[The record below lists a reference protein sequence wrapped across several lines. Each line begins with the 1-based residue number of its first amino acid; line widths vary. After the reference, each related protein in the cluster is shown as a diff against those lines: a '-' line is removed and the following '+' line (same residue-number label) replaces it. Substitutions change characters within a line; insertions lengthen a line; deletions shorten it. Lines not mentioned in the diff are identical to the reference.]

1 MRARAGSAFTQHPFI
16 KHLLY
21 ARHCTGAT
29 AQQRAPESPPQEHTS
44 AEALRPLQ
52 GAWVQSLVKELESHR
67 PCDAAKKTIEKTN
80 INPAFCANL
89 LPLCLVF
96 CTLSFPVKVLL
107 SQGLSS
113 SISSKHKF
121 ACMLCTSVYS
131 VYQKFL
137 KRAL

>member
-1 MRARAGSAFTQHPFI
+1 M
-16 KHLLY
+16 L
-21 ARHCTGAT
+21 
-29 AQQRAPESPPQEHTS
+29 
-44 AEALRPLQ
+44 PLQ

-107 SQGLSS
+107 SQGQRLHKTGQEGPSGSLSP
-113 SISSKHKF
+113 
-121 ACMLCTSVYS
+121 TSVKPIEANYLTGDMRHYNK
-131 VYQKFL
+131 VNK
-137 KRAL
+137 